1 MGFPRLGRPV
11 AASPEAAGVTGSVY
25 EPTIPPIMSRR
36 FGQRRAICFRPVR
49 GRDEIIFRAV
59 FSLFAGAVLAQDLAP
74 DALVKKIS
82 DEVIGIIKQD
92 KDILAGNQKKINE
105 LVEAKVLPHFN
116 FERMTALAVGRNWPK
131 ASAEQ
136 QKILTSEFRT
146 LLVRTYSAAL
156 TTYRNQVIEFKP
168 LRAAAGD
175 TEVMVRTQV
184 KQTGAEPVGIDYSM
198 EKTPGGWKVYDIVVG
213 GVSLVTN
220 YRETFNT
227 EIRDGGVD
235 GLIKSLASQNR
246 ALDRR
251 PGQIRD
257 HPVGERLFARSPS
270 ARSLR
275 SCRRAAIGS
284 RRAWRC
290 SIFEALPRWTRRRWR
305 LHLNACARRAGASS
319 HFPWQISLR
328 PCKTLPSSTPYPGC
342 CRSNRP
348 DFHPAVTRCRT

>member
-1 MGFPRLGRPV
+1 MKLFFALC
-11 AASPEAAGVTGSVY
+11 
-25 EPTIPPIMSRR
+25 I
-36 FGQRRAICFRPVR
+36 
-49 GRDEIIFRAV
+49 
-59 FSLFAGAVLAQDLAP
+59 SLFAAAVLAQDLAP

-92 KDILAGNQKKINE
+92 KDIQAGNQKKINE

-136 QKILTSEFRT
+136 QKLLTSEFRT

-156 TTYRNQVIEFKP
+156 TTYKNQVIEFKP

-184 KQTGAEPVGIDYSM
+184 KQTGAEAVGIDYSM

-235 GLIKSLASQNR
+235 GLIKSLASKN
-246 ALDRR
+246 
-251 PGQIRD
+251 
-257 HPVGERLFARSPS
+257 
-270 ARSLR
+270 RSL
-275 SCRRAAIGS
+275 
-284 RRAWRC
+284 
-290 SIFEALPRWTRRRWR
+290 EPQ
-305 LHLNACARRAGASS
+305 AGAKS
-319 HFPWQISLR
+319 
-328 PCKTLPSSTPYPGC
+328 K
-342 CRSNRP
+342 
-348 DFHPAVTRCRT
+348 